1 MKHVP
6 PIAIISLL
14 VIAAL
19 QHDGTPVP
27 DGPIVGKGMRV
38 LIVEETANRS
48 KLPAAQSAILTSAQ
62 VTDYLDE
69 HCAKEKNGS
78 PAWRVFDKDTDLINE
93 AKFWQDAM
101 QRKRDSLPWIIVSK
115 SPGRGFEGPL
125 PANVTNTLELLKKYE

>member
-1 MKHVP
+1 MKHAL
-6 PIAIISLL
+6 PITVIALL
-14 VIAAL
+14 AIAAL
-19 QHDGTPVP
+19 QHDGTPAP

-48 KLPAAQSAILTSAQ
+48 KLPGAQSAILTSAQ
-62 VTDYLDE
+62 ITDYLDE

-78 PAWRVFDKDTDLINE
+78 PAWRVFDKDTDLSNE

-101 QRKRDSLPWIIVSK
+101 ARQHPTLPWIIVSK

-125 PANVTNTLELLKKYE
+125 PDNVTNTLELLKKYE